1 MYLKNILIATALLC
15 SHALAYGQTTEK
27 NQKSDTAKI
36 VKTQILN
43 EVIVTGNSRKD
54 PAQVIIK
61 EDYRTKV
68 VQPKNSGELFSEI
81 NGFSLIKRGSYAV
94 DPSFR
99 ASQYEQ
105 LNVQFDGGTKAT
117 HACPNR
123 MDPITT
129 FMNPEEVTRIE
140 IIKGPFSVRYGNT
153 FGGIINMVSNT
164 ANRSQKLIGGS
175 FSSGYESNGNAAV
188 NMLNL
193 TSKIRK
199 LDLLGNLSYRNYDNY
214 KDGNGYTIPSAFKS
228 IGYDLK
234 AGYNFT
240 DNQRLQANFKQNFGR
255 DILHAGLMMDT
266 DEDNST
272 IGSID
277 YKLIS
282 KKNKF
287 FKGLNSHFYYSFV
300 DHIMSN
306 KRRKGFDVSEA
317 ISALN
322 ATVYGGKIETEFDLS
337 NKIKIFTGIDL
348 TNVSREGGRERIIK
362 KNMLG
367 VLLPTPIKYYDK
379 IWQNSYTNTLGIF
392 TEGKWYVTEKS
403 MFNFGLRL
411 DNVNSDAKD
420 LDASYAALYPGF
432 NKKTENNISGTIS
445 FKKTLKQNYS
455 LEFSYGRGTRA
466 ANIEERYIAYFN
478 IGKDPYEY
486 IGNPNLKAEINNQ
499 FEIGFNA
506 KENFTGFANSLK
518 YGGSMY
524 YSIYENYIMGIEDV
538 TLTRKYMPATPP
550 IYPKVFRNINNAMK
564 TGFEVYGD
572 LKFANNLN
580 FVTEIA
586 YVYTENKDLNESL
599 PLTPPLITRLK
610 LGYETKLFWASLS
623 YNITSPQNK
632 ISNSFGESATSG
644 YEIMDIKGGIN
655 PVKNL
660 NVGFGVLNVFDKFY
674 NNHLNYSFNNQEGFG
689 KTPITEPGRNF
700 TVFINYKF

>member
-1 MYLKNILIATALLC
+1 
-15 SHALAYGQTTEK
+15 
-27 NQKSDTAKI
+27 
-36 VKTQILN
+36 
-43 EVIVTGNSRKD
+43 
-54 PAQVIIK
+54 
-61 EDYRTKV
+61 
-68 VQPKNSGELFSEI
+68 
-81 NGFSLIKRGSYAV
+81 
-94 DPSFR
+94 
-99 ASQYEQ
+99 
-105 LNVQFDGGTKAT
+105 
-117 HACPNR
+117 
-123 MDPITT
+123 
-129 FMNPEEVTRIE
+129 
-140 IIKGPFSVRYGNT
+140 
-153 FGGIINMVSNT
+153 
-164 ANRSQKLIGGS
+164 
-175 FSSGYESNGNAAV
+175 
-188 NMLNL
+188 
-193 TSKIRK
+193 
-199 LDLLGNLSYRNYDNY
+199 
-214 KDGNGYTIPSAFKS
+214 
-228 IGYDLK
+228 
-234 AGYNFT
+234 
-240 DNQRLQANFKQNFGR
+240 
-255 DILHAGLMMDT
+255 
-266 DEDNST
+266 
-272 IGSID
+272 
-277 YKLIS
+277 
-282 KKNKF
+282 
-287 FKGLNSHFYYSFV
+287 
-300 DHIMSN
+300 
-306 KRRKGFDVSEA
+306 
-317 ISALN
+317 
-322 ATVYGGKIETEFDLS
+322 
-337 NKIKIFTGIDL
+337 
-348 TNVSREGGRERIIK
+348 
-362 KNMLG
+362 
-367 VLLPTPIKYYDK
+367 
-379 IWQNSYTNTLGIF
+379 LGIF